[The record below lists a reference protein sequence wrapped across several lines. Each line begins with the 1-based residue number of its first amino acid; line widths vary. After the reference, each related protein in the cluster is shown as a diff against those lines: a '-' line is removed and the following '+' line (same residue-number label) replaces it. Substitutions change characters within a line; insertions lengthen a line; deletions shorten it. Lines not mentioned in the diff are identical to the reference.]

1 MYLILSIFN
10 IPKETFTQVRGINV
24 TQQTVTKCLLFA
36 RQQSLYQGIPCSV
49 TFKSKSLPVHSNMIC
64 FVKFSCSVYTHSQG
78 IDRFPRVRNFIL
90 KRSKKVKLAM
100 FTRGMG
106 RGSTEGATGSRKSEA
121 SCSVWILA
129 PTFSGVW
136 PWASYLAF
144 LPCHFHVC
152 ETWTLTFLPHTG
164 GMSFMSREHLEQFL
178 AHNRFHMGVTYYFVQ
193 KLLHCSLF
201 PLY

>member
-1 MYLILSIFN
+1 MSLNRQLLNAYCLQGSSHFTRGFPVVWLS
-10 IPKETFTQVRGINV
+10 KAT
-24 TQQTVTKCLLFA
+24 
-36 RQQSLYQGIPCSV
+36 
-49 TFKSKSLPVHSNMIC
+49 LPVHSNMIC
-64 FVKFSCSVYTHSQG
+64 FVKFSCLVHTHSLG

-106 RGSTEGATGSRKSEA
+106 RGSTEGATGSGKSEA

-129 PTFSGVW
+129 PAFSRAW

-152 ETWTLTFLPHTG
+152 ETGTLTFLPHTV

-178 AHNRFHMGVTYYFVQ
+178 AHSRFHMGVTYYFVQ